1 MVSGN
6 RVVADVI
13 NSVKTWSYIL
23 EKSGLLIQF
32 NWCPHEKREIWTQK
46 VREENRWRL
55 RDMWGEDRHVKT
67 DTETG
72 LSLSQTEGHL
82 SGAPGAWRV
91 KEGSFP
97 EPLARAWPYQC
108 LVFKCSPSKTVRWQI
123 FLLFLSPLVSGT
135 LLWRPSETNTDMSLV
150 FLKCKSIKISVFH

>member
-1 MVSGN
+1 MMVSGN

-13 NSVKTWSYIL
+13 NSVKTRSYIL

-32 NWCPHEKREIWTQK
+32 SWCPHEKREIWTQK

-55 RDMWGEDRHVKT
+55 RDTWGEDRHVKT

-72 LSLSQTEGHL
+72 LTLSQTEGRP
-82 SGAPGAWRV
+82 SGALGAWRV

-97 EPLARAWPYQC
+97 EPLARAWPHQC
-108 LVFKCSPSKTVRWQI
+108 LVSKR
-123 FLLFLSPLVSGT
+123 LPPR
-135 LLWRPSETNTDMSLV
+135 LWGSRYFCCFQVP
-150 FLKCKSIKISVFH
+150 